1 MTPKCPR
8 RRNRIGPGRLAP
20 LRARVDSRAGVL
32 ARRLRVTLTDP
43 QFESLLQHLKEARGF
58 DFTGYKRS
66 SLVRRVNRRMSQVG
80 ARGYGDY
87 LDYLQVHTEEFTSLF
102 NTVLINVT
110 AFFRDPDAWTYL
122 GDEVLPQMLAT
133 KEAGSPIRV
142 WSAGCASGEEAY
154 SLAILLTELLG
165 PEEFRNRVKV
175 YATDVDEEQLAE
187 ARQATYPEEAIES
200 LSPERR
206 ERYFEAFGGRYVF
219 RKDLRRSVIFGRNDL
234 VQDAP
239 ISRVDLLVCRNTLM
253 YFNAETQARILS
265 RFHFALSNGGV
276 LFLGKAEMLLSHG
289 HLFLPTDLKWRI
301 FRKVPQRLPS
311 PAAFPPDLPE
321 GSPDRGL
328 VGLDRLRNEAF
339 LASPVAQIVVTSDGL
354 VALTN
359 RQAEIVFGISS
370 RDAGRP
376 FRDLEV
382 SYRPA
387 ELRRYIEQA
396 QVERRATRV
405 TDVEY
410 TRGVSDT
417 MFLEIHVNPLVDGDG
432 SLLGVTLAFN
442 DVTAA
447 RRLHDELE
455 ETNRQLESAYEE
467 LQSTNEELETT
478 NEELQSTVEEL
489 ETTNEEL
496 QNINDE
502 LRDRSREL
510 SAAEAFLDAVLAS
523 LQAGVTVVDK
533 DLDIQVWNRQA
544 EELWGLRREEVI
556 GQRFLSLDIGLPT
569 DELWPLI
576 RRALVGDGPQETEV
590 AAVNRRGRKIV
601 VRVVCRP
608 LMDGRDQTTGAILV
622 MEQGDDEDKS
632 AD

>member
-1 MTPKCPR
+1 VSSPEDDPEFEDLLLYLK
-8 RRNRIGPGRLAP
+8 
-20 LRARVDSRAGVL
+20 DS
-32 ARRLRVTLTDP
+32 
-43 QFESLLQHLKEARGF
+43 RGF
-58 DFTGYKRS
+58 DFSGYKRS
-66 SLVRRVNRRMSQVG
+66 TLMRRMAKRMQAVRVTSFS
-80 ARGYGDY
+80 AY

-496 QNINDE
+496 QSTNEELETMNEELQSTNDELQNINDE